1 MIDALISIID
11 SIGPTCS
18 AVAAIV
24 CCVALKQA
32 DANTKLIKHMD
43 AKLSANDLAILRSK
57 IKERADGC
65 IDRGYITEEELAEL
79 DGLYDRYYS
88 MGGNS
93 FIRTLMDKIS
103 KLEVKNG

>member
-1 MIDALISIID
+1 MIEALIEITTALGPSCAII
-11 SIGPTCS
+11 S
-18 AVAAIV
+18 AIV
-24 CCVALKQA
+24 GCIALKRSESNTQA
-32 DANTKLIKHMD
+32 LKDLD

-57 IKERADGC
+57 IKERADRC

-79 DGLYDRYYS
+79 DGLYDRYYA

>member
-57 IKERADGC
+57 IKERADRC
-65 IDRGYITEEELAEL
+65 IDKSFVTEDELAEL
-79 DGLYDRYYS
+79 EGLYDCYRS
-88 MGGNS
+88 LGGNS
-93 FIRTLMDKIS
+93 FIVTLMEKVL
-103 KLEVKNG
+103 KLPIK

>member
-1 MIDALISIID
+1 MIDALISIMD

-57 IKERADGC
+57 IKERADRC
-65 IDRGYITEEELAEL
+65 LDRGY
-79 DGLYDRYYS
+79 
-88 MGGNS
+88 
-93 FIRTLMDKIS
+93 MDKIS

>member
-43 AKLSANDLAILRSK
+43 AKLSANDLASGAVVGSAIFNLQFRYFVHECAN
-57 IKERADGC
+57 ERVATHC
-65 IDRGYITEEELAEL
+65 IIA
-79 DGLYDRYYS
+79 
-88 MGGNS
+88 
-93 FIRTLMDKIS
+93 
-103 KLEVKNG
+103 VV

>member
-1 MIDALISIID
+1 MIDALISIMD
-11 SIGPTCS
+11 GIGPTCS

-57 IKERADGC
+57 IKERADRC
-65 IDRGYITEEELAEL
+65 IDKSFVTEDELAEL
-79 DGLYDRYYS
+79 EGLYDCYRS
-88 MGGNS
+88 LGGNS
-93 FIRTLMDKIS
+93 FIVTLMEKVL
-103 KLEVKNG
+103 KLPIK

>member
-57 IKERADGC
+57 IKERADRC
-65 IDRGYITEEELAEL
+65 IEKSFVTEDELAEL
-79 DGLYDRYYS
+79 EGLYDCYRS
-88 MGGNS
+88 LGGNS
-93 FIRTLMDKIS
+93 FIVTLMDKVL
-103 KLEVKNG
+103 KLPIK